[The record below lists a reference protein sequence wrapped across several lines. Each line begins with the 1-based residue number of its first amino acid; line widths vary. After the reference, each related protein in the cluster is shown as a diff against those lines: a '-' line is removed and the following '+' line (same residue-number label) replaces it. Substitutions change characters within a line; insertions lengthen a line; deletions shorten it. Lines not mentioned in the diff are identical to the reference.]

1 MATSASVD
9 YSMDRDDIITEAL
22 EQLGV
27 LGEGQSPNAD
37 QLTSSARTLNMMV
50 KSWQNRVKNL
60 HVLQDLYVFQD
71 GSSQQY
77 TIDGT
82 THVTASMASTAV
94 ATAQTSGNNTLVV
107 DSITGFS
114 NGDNIGVELDD
125 GTRQW
130 TTINGAPSGSTITLT
145 ANLTDDV
152 AVDNTVFGYTTKA
165 EKPVRIIEGY
175 VSDLA
180 VPATPVDIPLDIMNR
195 SDYSNL
201 SNKTSTGTPNQVWPD
216 YQRTS
221 TILSVWPV
229 ADSVEK
235 VLVLQS
241 WRTIHDFDAASDDA
255 DFPQQWYLAL
265 SLNLAVLLAPKYG
278 YPTRSGEMN
287 NLRSSA
293 QEAMLD
299 AEAEELEESIRFVP
313 DFRWRQSYG

>member
-1 MATSASVD
+1 MATSGSTDFAA
-9 YSMDRDDIITEAL
+9 DRDEIIKEAL

-27 LGEGQSPNAD
+27 LGEGQDPNAA

-60 HVLQDLYVFQD
+60 HVMQDLYVFQD
-71 GSSQQY
+71 GTSKQY
-77 TIDGT
+77 TINGS

-114 NGDNIGVELDD
+114 ASDNIGIELDD

-130 TTINGAPSGSTITLT
+130 TTINGSPSGSTITLT

-165 EKPVRIIEGY
+165 NEPVRIIEGY
-175 VSDLA
+175 VSDLTT
-180 VPATPVDIPLDIMNR
+180 PATPVDIPLEIMNR
-195 SDYSNL
+195 SDYNTL
-201 SNKTSTGTPNQVWPD
+201 SNKGSTGTPNQIWPD
-216 YQRTS
+216 YQLSS

-229 ADSVEK
+229 ADSVDK
-235 VLVLQS
+235 VLVLQA
-241 WRTIHDFDAASDDA
+241 WRTIEDFDAAANDP

-265 SLNLAVLLAPKYG
+265 ALNLAVLLAPKYG

-287 NLRSSA
+287 NLKGLA
-293 QEAMLD
+293 VEAMFD
-299 AEAEELEESIRFVP
+299 AESEEVEESIRFEP
-313 DFRWRQSYG
+313 DFRWRQTNG